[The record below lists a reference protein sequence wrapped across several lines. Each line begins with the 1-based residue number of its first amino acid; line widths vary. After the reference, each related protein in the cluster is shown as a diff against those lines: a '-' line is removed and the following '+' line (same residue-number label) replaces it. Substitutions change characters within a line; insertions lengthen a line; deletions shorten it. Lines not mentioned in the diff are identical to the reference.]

1 MTTAQMDATDDA
13 AAAARIE
20 AAAKLPLDVA
30 PAPDVPERAKRVR
43 NRSTG
48 NPPGRPRKDGA
59 PAGSEPAPRG
69 RPPVAKK
76 REEQYTRS
84 LAKVGALL
92 YMVNAAD
99 GTVFLEGV
107 PKVAAALAN
116 VAGQNPRIA
125 KVLDAGASAGVW
137 LELAGA
143 VGMIGVGI
151 GINHGKLPPMLG
163 LLLAGD
169 LDVIRSSMT
178 PPAADA
184 GTDVPRGTSND
195 AATPLP
201 DAFTVPA
208 DAA

>member
-1 MTTAQMDATDDA
+1 MTDTATLTDAD
-13 AAAARIE
+13 
-20 AAAKLPLDVA
+20 KLPLDVA
-30 PAPDVPERAKRVR
+30 PAPDVPERAKRKR
-43 NRSTG
+43 PPRTTG

-92 YMVNAAD
+92 YMVNPAD
-99 GTVFLEGV
+99 GVVFLEGV
-107 PKVAAALAN
+107 PKVATALAN

-143 VGMIGVGI
+143 LGMIGVGI
-151 GINHGKLPPMLG
+151 GINHGKLPPMVG

-169 LDVIRSSMT
+169 LDGIRSSMAA
-178 PPAADA
+178 PAADA
-184 GTDVPRGTSND
+184 GADVPRGTSDEPAGPIPSAFSVAGD
-195 AATPLP
+195 AA
-201 DAFTVPA
+201 
-208 DAA
+208 